1 MIPLVPLAAVAAAT
15 ITTTYTVAIARE
27 AKRPRRATY
36 AWALAHSIAPSPA
49 EVAGVTQ
56 WHEGC
61 TTIDP
66 SRDRAAR
73 TAATSAA
80 ARPDAAAHHAV
91 VADRARPPSARS
103 LVLPWWLV
111 RGHGAGDMMIIHGWG
126 RSRWDSLRRLPWL
139 LGHAGSIVL
148 PDLRGHGEA
157 PGTTSIGHAD
167 HADLDQVAIDAL
179 HRAAAS
185 SATSS
190 AHDIMGSHASTATG
204 DPRELTLVG
213 HSMGAMV
220 AARFAAMLA
229 ERGTPARRLVLM
241 APYDSLIV
249 PMANRLR
256 VRGLPAG
263 PFSATAAWWL
273 ARGQEPLHRTLARV
287 QCPVLALGGELDA
300 VTTPADVRRAAA
312 PHETLI
318 ESGIDHANVGV
329 EGLASRLALDAFLA
343 RT

>member
-1 MIPLVPLAAVAAAT
+1 MIPLVPLAAVAAGA

-36 AWALAHSIAPSPA
+36 AWALAHHSAASPA
-49 EVAGVTQ
+49 EVPGVRA
-56 WHEGC
+56 WHEGS
-61 TTIDP
+61 TALQATGHDP
-66 SRDRAAR
+66 SAH
-73 TAATSAA
+73 AT
-80 ARPDAAAHHAV
+80 
-91 VADRARPPSARS
+91 PPSARS
-103 LVLPWWLV
+103 IVLPWWLV
-111 RGHGAGDMMIIHGWG
+111 EGQGAGTMLVIHGWG

-263 PFSATAAWWL
+263 PFAATAAWWL
-273 ARGQEPLHRTLARV
+273 ARGEEPLHRTLARV

-300 VTTPADVRRAAA
+300 VTTPSDVRRAAA

-329 EGLASRLALDAFLA
+329 EGTASRLALDAFLA